1 MREML
6 QWWGH
11 QSWHACLSDMSS
23 DGDKS
28 PAASPP
34 RTRQPSPSPCGW
46 SSGSDG
52 GPPPPP
58 PPRPP
63 HRPPRRRAAQ
73 VAGQDLQLPGATHG
87 PRGAG
92 LPHPG
97 VLPCLPLP
105 GPLHLLDDRGVRGG
119 GGGAA
124 LPAGDRDRALVQP
137 GADREELVRG
147 LPVPLPGILMLLL
160 SSSLGFTFL
169 YRRPWLR
176 LHLFYIYFKSL
187 VLFDYW
193 GQLLG
198 ASGIFGH
205 LCPFM
210 CKFCEFHPSFAV
222 IT

>member
-11 QSWHACLSDMSS
+11 QSGHACLSDMSS

-52 GPPPPP
+52 GPPP

-97 VLPCLPLP
+97 VLPGLPLP

-160 SSSLGFTFL
+160 PATTRF
-169 YRRPWLR
+169 
-176 LHLFYIYFKSL
+176 
-187 VLFDYW
+187 
-193 GQLLG
+193 LLG
-198 ASGIFGH
+198 IYISISQALITITFILYLLQITRALWLLRS
-205 LCPFM
+205 
-210 CKFCEFHPSFAV
+210 V
-222 IT
+222 IRSQWNLWSPLPIYV